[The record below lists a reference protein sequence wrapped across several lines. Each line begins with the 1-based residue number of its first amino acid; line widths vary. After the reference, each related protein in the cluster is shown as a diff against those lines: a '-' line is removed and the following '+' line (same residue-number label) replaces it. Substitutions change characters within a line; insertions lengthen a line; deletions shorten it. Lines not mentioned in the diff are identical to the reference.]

1 MAQVQVDIDITP
13 SGQMIEATAT
23 DVTGESF
30 TWTRTI
36 HKRTLTL
43 DTTKPLEI
51 TAVCNTGYIV
61 KSAFI
66 IGTHEKLPIV
76 RPNVFA
82 YTPSSS
88 VTSVAI
94 GCLID
99 SLYTTLKAGTY
110 RFKNILNL
118 PTMEDIGARFEFK
131 TGNKVGNRITPTSA
145 LMIYGLPDITV
156 VYSNKKQLWNDEKY
170 RTIQV
175 DSDVQVDTYFYN
187 WAINDGNLEV
197 VDTSQLE
204 VVLYQ
209 NTAEK
214 VRVDK
219 TNYLKTIAKIQGTL
233 RDVTSLTHLVLTIEY
248 PLPNFNYAY
257 IAMFNRYYFVSGIK
271 AVKYGLWEVSMS
283 VDVLMTYKE
292 ALKNC
297 YAMINRNE
305 YDFNQFI
312 IDNQIPFQ
320 QGQEVTIYDIIDN
333 KLFDSNIGSYVL
345 QGLLVAPGDK
355 I

>member
-1 MAQVQVDIDITP
+1 MSTIKAGVYQFNETLNSWTVQPSLENMAFETSVNSYVSLYITA
-13 SGQMIEATAT
+13 SSLQYKTANT
-23 DVTGESF
+23 SINVYLFANNNWYNDKQ
-30 TWTRTI
+30 RTI
-36 HKRTLTL
+36 ILYEDQTVSTSFYNWF
-43 DTTKPLEI
+43 TFNAVNVPLK
-51 TAVCNTGYIV
+51 V
-61 KSAFI
+61 KAGMYRFDN
-66 IGTHEKLPIV
+66 IV
-76 RPNVFA
+76 R
-82 YTPSSS
+82 
-88 VTSVAI
+88 
-94 GCLID
+94 
-99 SLYTTLKAGTY
+99 
-110 RFKNILNL
+110 
-118 PTMEDIGARFEFK
+118 
-131 TGNKVGNRITPTSA
+131 
-145 LMIYGLPDITV
+145 LPDDASCYIDFKSNGSDYNRMVINNSMIIYSSPVTV
-156 VYSNKKQLWNDEKY
+156 VYSAKKNWVDIKY
-170 RTIQV
+170 QTIQV
-175 DSDVQVDTYFYN
+175 DVEQTVELKFYS
-187 WAINDGNLEV
+187 WAIVKENLEV

-204 VVLYQ
+204 IVLYQ

-219 TNYLKTIAKIQGTL
+219 TKYLKTIAKIQGTL

-271 AVKYGLWEVSMS
+271 SVKYGLWEVSMS

-292 ALKNC
+292 ALNNC

-320 QGQEVTIYDIIDN
+320 QGQEVTIYEIVDN
-333 KLFDSNIGSYVL
+333 KLFDSNNGSYVL